1 MNFYNVNGRSDII
14 SLTNWH
20 RWFLGNTT
28 YSCGKM
34 VWPLAGTL
42 HGGWGFHCWEE
53 TVEGEPEF
61 VMHSAAEA
69 NAMVEDGSVT
79 NDPVFSIAGTQ
90 LNNRNATQDGIWLS
104 LAKHVPAVSSPVG
117 KMAIFDGTDFDLND
131 GNVIGRLNG
140 WGRSGNVYGQSWL
153 HSDMKDMAY
162 FYVFSLYTEFAMK
175 GMLR

>member
-90 LNNRNATQDGIWLS
+90 LNNRNATQDDIWLS

-117 KMAIFDGTDFDLND
+117 GINLESATVPSFNLNGSSYRD
-131 GNVIGRLNG
+131 G
-140 WGRSGNVYGQSWL
+140 WGRNDNVYLDKWL
-153 HSDMKDMAY
+153 HSDMKDMAF
-162 FYVFSLYTEFAMK
+162 FYVYPLYNDLLTK
-175 GMLR
+175 GNLK

>member
-79 NDPVFSIAGTQ
+79 NEPVFSIAGTQ
-90 LNNRNATQDGIWLS
+90 LNNRNATQDDIWLS

-117 KMAIFDGTDFDLND
+117 GINLEATSLPSYNLND
-131 GNVIGRLNG
+131 AQYRHG
-140 WGRSGNVYGQSWL
+140 WGRNSSVYNGQWL
-153 HSDMKDMAY
+153 HSDMKDMA
-162 FYVFSLYTEFAMK
+162 FLYVYPIFNDLATKGSLK
-175 GMLR
+175 